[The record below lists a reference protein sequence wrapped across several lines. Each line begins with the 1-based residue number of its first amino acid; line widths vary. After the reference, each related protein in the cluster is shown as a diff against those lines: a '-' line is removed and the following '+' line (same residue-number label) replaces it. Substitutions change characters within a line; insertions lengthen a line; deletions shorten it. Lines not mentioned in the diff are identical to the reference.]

1 MGMIYIRDKSK
12 KPKKLNA
19 KQRQLQSDWDEL
31 MKKYPPLVAKRVV
44 KVKPT
49 AAQAVEVRRAK
60 YDTTVAAKTAPKVYT
75 GDKIVGI
82 ATMHKSNLVPI
93 FNEQAA
99 KDVASM
105 RR

>member
-1 MGMIYIRDKSK
+1 MGMLYVNDRS
-12 KPKKLNA
+12 KPKKKLSTKDRKLA
-19 KQRQLQSDWDEL
+19 QSWDEL
-31 MKKYPPLVAKRVV
+31 MKKYPPLKIERKLVEKKVVAQ
-44 KVKPT
+44 PT
-49 AAQAVEVRRAK
+49 GFLKAK
-60 YDTTVAAKTAPKVYT
+60 YDTTVAAKAPPKVYT